1 MAQTASNFH
10 PAGAEEEGNTRFPA
24 AVNNRGNSN
33 VGPRHHD

>member
-10 PAGAEEEGNTRFPA
+10 PAGADDEGTRFPA

-33 VGPRHHD
+33 VGARHMD